1 MAVRC
6 DDLPGAPWPL
16 SVDAQEQER
25 VLRAVIDTVPALLSY
40 WTSELRNV
48 TANAAHEDW
57 FGISPGELRGMHLRD
72 VVGSELFEEVRP
84 VVTAVLAGVPQYFE
98 RAVPRRSGP
107 VRAQV
112 AVVPDNVGGRVIGF
126 SAFLTDV
133 SVAPHGAA
141 GTGGAAAPHAAGQA
155 VRVLVVDGDTLARTG
170 LRAILGGASDIDVVA
185 EAATTEEALAAAWAT
200 RPDIIV
206 MDLRTRGIDGFLAS
220 RRALVADGSPFPKVI
235 VLTMSA
241 FDEFLFDPLGE
252 GACAVLSKTAP
263 REALIDGVRAA
274 ARGGATR
281 ASAAPGPQAIFTR
294 APWRPTPRERE
305 VLELAVRGFSNPEI
319 ARRLYVSID
328 TVKTHLRHLY
338 DKLGVRD
345 RQQLIATGYELGR
358 Q

>member
-6 DDLPGAPWPL
+6 DDLPGAWRPP
-16 SVDAQEQER
+16 VDAREQER
-25 VLRAVIDTVPALLSY
+25 VLRAVIDTVPAVLSY
-40 WTSELRNV
+40 WTSDLRNV
-48 TANAAHEDW
+48 TANAAHQEW
-57 FGISPGELRGMHLRD
+57 FGIDPDELSGVHLRD
-72 VVGSELFEEVRP
+72 VLGSELFEQLRP
-84 VVTAVLAGVPQYFE
+84 LFTAVLAGVPQYFE
-98 RAVPRRSGP
+98 RTVPRLSGP
-107 VRAQV
+107 APAKV
-112 AVVPDNVGGRVIGF
+112 AIVPDTVGGRVIGF
-126 SAFLTDV
+126 SVFLTDV
-133 SVAPHGAA
+133 SVAPRSTGAVGGAA
-141 GTGGAAAPHAAGQA
+141 GPQAAEQP

-170 LRAILGGASDIDVVA
+170 LRAILGAANDIDVVGD
-185 EAATTEEALAAAWAT
+185 AATTEEALAAAWDT
-200 RPDIIV
+200 RPDVIV
-206 MDLRTRGIDGFLAS
+206 MDLRTRGLDGFLAS
-220 RRALVADGSPFPKVI
+220 RRALVADGSAFPKVL

-252 GACAVLSKTAP
+252 GACAVLSKAAP

-274 ARGGATR
+274 ARGGAAR
-281 ASAAPGPQAIFTR
+281 ASSGPAPAAVFAR